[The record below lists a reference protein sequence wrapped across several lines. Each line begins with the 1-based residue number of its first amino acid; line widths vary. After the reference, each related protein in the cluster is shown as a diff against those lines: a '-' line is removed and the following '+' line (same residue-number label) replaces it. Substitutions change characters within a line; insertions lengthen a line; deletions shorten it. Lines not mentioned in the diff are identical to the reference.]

1 MRYFAVILVIFFAL
15 PLLLSGQ
22 TDIERPEAP
31 QLRYVTVDPYT
42 SATIIKW
49 APGPSEDVAGYI
61 VYSYVNNEGFALDT
75 IYDPL
80 ATEYRLNG
88 TGPSYFS
95 ETFVAAA
102 IDFSGNVSPLSNS
115 ISTIHVNVTADS
127 CNRKL
132 ELSWNGYTSEPIA
145 TVRYA
150 VMFSVDGGAIGQAGE
165 TGPDEHT
172 LILNDFVADAEY
184 CFTISA
190 ILEEGPA
197 SSSNRACI
205 KTPLQ
210 HPPGWINA
218 DYATV
223 GETQQ
228 IDLSFTVDPLTD
240 ITGFRLER
248 KRRGENDFVA
258 VASLQAQSGM
268 VTYTDHYADPEEV
281 NVYRLTALNSCGLPV
296 RYSNYASN
304 IAVRTVSNADG
315 TITLRWNRYTDWAG
329 ETGSV
334 DIYCD
339 TGSGYS
345 FLKNVT
351 THDTTT
357 IIDYNQI
364 MYSVTDRQVCFNVV
378 VTESAN
384 PHGINGSSRS
394 NRVCIAAVENI
405 TVPDLFTPDGDL
417 KNDLFRP
424 FLSFIPASYAL
435 VISDRRGRTLFE
447 SDDHTESWDGTFRGS
462 RLPRD
467 VYLWML
473 KVTTP
478 SGRSISRTGT
488 VTIYTDS
495 D

>member
-1 MRYFAVILVIFFAL
+1 MRYFGLILIIFFVL

-31 QLRYVTVDPYT
+31 QLRFVTVDPN
-42 SATIIKW
+42 SAATIIRW

-61 VYSYVNNEGFALDT
+61 VYSYVDNEGFALDT
-75 IYDPL
+75 INDPL

-102 IDFSGNVSPLSNS
+102 FDYSGNVSPLSNS
-115 ISTIHVNVTADS
+115 ISTIHVTVVTDS

-132 ELSWNGYTSEPIA
+132 DLSWNGYTSEPVGIIKYIA
-145 TVRYA
+145 W
-150 VMFSVDGGAIGQAGE
+150 FSVDGGPAIQAGE
-165 TGPDEHT
+165 TNPDEYT
-172 LILNDFVADAEY
+172 LTLNDFTTDAEY

-205 KTPLQ
+205 LTSMER
-210 HPPGWINA
+210 PPEWINA

-223 GETQQ
+223 DDSRH
-228 IDLSFTVDPLTD
+228 IDLSFTADPLTD
-240 ITGFRLER
+240 INSYRLER
-248 KRRGENDFVA
+248 RSGSENGFVA
-258 VASLQAQSGM
+258 VASFRTQSGM
-268 VTYTDHYADPEEV
+268 ITYTDSDAEPELV
-281 NVYRLTALNSCGLPV
+281 NVYRLAALNNCGLPV
-296 RYSNYASN
+296 EYSNYASN
-304 IAVRTVSNADG
+304 IVLNAGSNADG
-315 TITLRWNRYTDWAG
+315 TITLTWNRYVAWAG

-334 DIYCD
+334 DIYCK
-339 TGSGYS
+339 TGDGYS
-345 FLKNVT
+345 FLKNVSPQ
-351 THDTTT
+351 DTTAV
-357 IIDYNQI
+357 IDYNLI
-364 MYSVTDRQVCFNVV
+364 MNSVTDNEVCFNVV
-378 VTESAN
+378 VTESSN

-394 NRVCIAAVENI
+394 NGVCMAALENI

-424 FLSFIPASYAL
+424 FLSFIPTSYAL
-435 VISDRRGRTLFE
+435 VITDRRGRTLFE
-447 SDDHTESWDGTFRGS
+447 SGDHSESWNGTFKGS

-467 VYLWML
+467 VYLWLL

-478 SGRSISRTGT
+478 SGKTISRTGT
-488 VTIYTDS
+488 ITIYRNS